1 MGVNHFGSLF
11 SRPEKKGTES
21 AGILV
26 GRGKRATGWKS
37 DQEIVCL
44 TLLRL
49 TDSGNDGN
57 ETNLSPSPYLVSWQL
72 LILLGG
78 KFRFMNSDEKVIF
91 EAVCRSSKFC
101 SSSLEIT
108 DVKKPFAAER

>member
-1 MGVNHFGSLF
+1 MEVS
-11 SRPEKKGTES
+11 S
-21 AGILV
+21 AGLKRRV
-26 GRGKRATGWKS
+26 LKGPVFWSGGGRELLDGSKS